1 MTGRAGCST
10 PVDTSRTRACSGTRG
25 GGMGT
30 APETRGR
37 GMGTAP
43 DGSRAAIRPSC
54 LSQEIMNV

>member
-1 MTGRAGCST
+1 MTGRAGCSA
-10 PVDTSRTRACSGTRG
+10 PVDTSRARACSGTRG
-25 GGMGT
+25 G
-30 APETRGR
+30 